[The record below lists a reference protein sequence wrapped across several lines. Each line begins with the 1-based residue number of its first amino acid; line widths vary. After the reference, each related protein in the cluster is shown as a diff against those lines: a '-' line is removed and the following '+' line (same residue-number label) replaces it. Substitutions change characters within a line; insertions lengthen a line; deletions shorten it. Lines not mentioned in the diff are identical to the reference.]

1 MWHRSISLVSAV
13 AIVVLAGAILLAHT
27 AGRLDPFP
35 APASLSGPP
44 AQPAVTASRTAKVP
58 FKPGELL
65 TYDVSWSNFL
75 TAGEATL
82 AVKEQRPTGSSSA
95 YYIVAEGKTVGL
107 VSNLYTVY
115 YKADTLLDASSL
127 LPIKGTIFSRE
138 GRRTRNK
145 ITTFDRKAERAAYEM
160 RTATVMTKDLWIPRD
175 AQDAVSAIFVLR
187 TLTLTP
193 GSKHTMTIC
202 DNSQL
207 YRLVATVEGRE
218 TIKTGLGSRQALR
231 IRPAIFNEKGEP
243 QGRSLFLWLSDD
255 AARIPLKM
263 TAELPVGSFN
273 LVLRQTAG

>member
-1 MWHRSISLVSAV
+1 MGKYPILS
-13 AIVVLAGAILLAHT
+13 LLAVLS
-27 AGRLDPFP
+27 ASPLARDAEP
-35 APASLSGPP
+35 AALESLSGPQTQEGAAAASPQRP
-44 AQPAVTASRTAKVP
+44 ARVP
-58 FKPGELL
+58 FKTGERL
-65 TYDVSWSNFL
+65 TYDVSWSNYL

-82 AVKEQRPTGSSSA
+82 AVMEQRPTGSSSA

-107 VSNLYTVY
+107 VASLYTVY

-127 LPIKGTIFSRE
+127 LPIKGTVFSRE

-145 ITTFDRKAERAAYEM
+145 ITTFDRQAERAAYEM
-160 RTATVMTKDLWIPRD
+160 HTATVMTKDLWVPRD

-187 TLTLTP
+187 TLALAP

-218 TIKTGLGSRQALR
+218 TIKTGLGPRQALR

-243 QGRSLFLWLSDD
+243 QGRSLYLWLSDD

-263 TAELPVGSFN
+263 KADLPVGSFN
-273 LVLRQTAG
+273 LVLRQTVG

>member
-1 MWHRSISLVSAV
+1 MGKSLILSLLAV
-13 AIVVLAGAILLAHT
+13 ALLAPLT
-27 AGRLDPFP
+27 ASPLARDAEP
-35 APASLSGPP
+35 AAFAPHSGPQTRSGAATP
-44 AQPAVTASRTAKVP
+44 PQRAAGVP
-58 FKPGELL
+58 FKAGERL
-65 TYDVSWSNFL
+65 TYDVSWSNYL

-82 AVKEQRPTGSSSA
+82 AVREQRPTGSSSA
-95 YYIVAEGKTVGL
+95 YYIVAEAKTVGL
-107 VSNLYTVY
+107 VASLYTVY

-127 LPIKGTIFSRE
+127 LPIKGTVYSQE

-145 ITTFDRKAERAAYEM
+145 ITTFDRKAQRAAYEM
-160 RTATVMTKDLWIPRD
+160 RTATVMTKDLWVPRD

-187 TLTLTP
+187 TLALAP

-207 YRLVATVEGRE
+207 YRVVATVEGRE
-218 TIKTGLGSRQALR
+218 TIKTGLGPRQALR

-243 QGRSLFLWLSDD
+243 QGRSLSLWLSDD

-263 TAELPVGSFN
+263 TADLPVGSFN